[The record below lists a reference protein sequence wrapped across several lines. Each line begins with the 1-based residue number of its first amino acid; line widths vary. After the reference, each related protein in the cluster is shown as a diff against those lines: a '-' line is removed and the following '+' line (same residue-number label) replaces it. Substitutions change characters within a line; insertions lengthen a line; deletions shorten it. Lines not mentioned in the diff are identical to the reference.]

1 VKIEWILPDAK
12 MQDKIAHEPGVR
24 RAVLG
29 VANEKAAI
37 ARGYLMAH
45 RAEGHSSIDVTRGG
59 KYVDAFVN
67 LNDKRSKSNNQKAAA
82 AAIEFGRGGDHPT
95 QGVRAL
101 SRAFG
106 LTSGPRRRRNSGPAG
121 GIKRRDK

>member
-1 VKIEWILPDAK
+1 MKIEWILPDAE
-12 MQDKIAHEPGVR
+12 MQKKISHLGGVR
-24 RAVLG
+24 DAVLHT
-29 VANEKAAI
+29 AKEKAAI
-37 ARGYLMAH
+37 ATGYLMAH

-59 KYVDAFVN
+59 KYVDAWVN
-67 LNDKRSKSNNQKAAA
+67 LNDKPSKSNKQHPAA